1 MENLVKTHKRLQIT
15 TQLGGIYTELHP
27 YSMNCNDSVYF
38 SGESIAPLEGNLRGA
53 PEQPDKQKTQMMSE
67 FHRVKSGTILEE
79 SSKSEEDLTEM
90 TKQSIQTTV
99 SSTAPRFMPVNTLED
114 VQVRILRNYL
124 GFINFNFVK
133 SQKVL

>member
-1 MENLVKTHKRLQIT
+1 MFDLEKHVKSHKRLQIT
-15 TQLGGIYTELHP
+15 IQLGIYTELYP
-27 YSMNCNDSVYF
+27 YNLNCNESMYF

-114 VQVRILRNYL
+114 VQVRI
-124 GFINFNFVK
+124 
-133 SQKVL
+133 

>member
-1 MENLVKTHKRLQIT
+1 MIHRIHLTSEL
-15 TQLGGIYTELHP
+15 YT
-27 YSMNCNDSVYF
+27 F
-38 SGESIAPLEGNLRGA
+38 FTGESIAPLEGNLRGA

>member
-1 MENLVKTHKRLQIT
+1 MNLCI
-15 TQLGGIYTELHP
+15 
-27 YSMNCNDSVYF
+27 F

-114 VQVRILRNYL
+114 VQVRMLRNSL
-124 GFINFNFVK
+124 GLIIFNFVK
-133 SQKVL
+133 S

>member
-1 MENLVKTHKRLQIT
+1 MSKKCSTDQSFIRKRNT
-15 TQLGGIYTELHP
+15 TNKIGTLDIYTELHP
-27 YSMNCNDSVYF
+27 YNLNCNESMYF

-124 GFINFNFVK
+124 GLI
-133 SQKVL
+133 L

>member
-1 MENLVKTHKRLQIT
+1 MFDLENLFKIHKRLQIT
-15 TQLGGIYTELHP
+15 TQLGIYAELHP
-27 YSMNCNDSVYF
+27 YNWNCKESIYF

-124 GFINFNFVK
+124 GLINFDFVK
-133 SQKVL
+133 S